1 MLRALICAMLGG
13 ALGALLRVACVFEG
27 LDIFFNILLINFLG
41 SLIVG
46 YVNVALSHER
56 KLLKSFLVKGL
67 CGGFT
72 TFSTFSL
79 ICASKMR
86 EGEDFYVLAYAL
98 LSLFI
103 CVSGARAGVFFG
115 RILNIE
121 RRFFR

>member
-1 MLRALICAMLGG
+1 MAGG
-13 ALGALLRVACVFEG
+13 ALGALLRVLCVFES
-27 LDIFFNILLINFLG
+27 LNLFFNILLINFLG
-41 SLIVG
+41 SLVVG
-46 YVNVALSHER
+46 YVNFALSHEH

-72 TFSTFSL
+72 TFSTFTL
-79 ICASKMR
+79 ICASEIKS
-86 EGEDFYVLAYAL
+86 GGYSWVLGYAA

-103 CVSGARAGVFFG
+103 CVAGAKVGVFFG

>member
-1 MLRALICAMLGG
+1 MFKALICAMLGG
-13 ALGALLRVACVFEG
+13 ALGALLRVACVFES

-41 SLIVG
+41 SLVVG
-46 YVNVALSHER
+46 YVNFALSHER

-79 ICASKMR
+79 ICASEFKN
-86 EGEDFYVLAYAL
+86 GGYPCVLSYAA

-103 CVSGARAGVFFG
+103 CVAGAKVGVFFG